1 MAPYSGANWFV
12 YATPGHILAAGA
24 ALPAV
29 SILVVAL
36 RFYTRMM
43 RQSARDRRRSPFG
56 IDDYLIL
63 PALALVIGMGIALII
78 GKPYRYGWDDQV
90 AGFDVDTRA
99 FLQAWRRKLLD
110 MRHRL
115 HQAPIRRP

>member
-24 ALPAV
+24 ALPAA
-29 SILVVAL
+29 SIVIVAL

-43 RQSARDRRRSPFG
+43 RNSNRDKRRSRFG
-56 IDDYLIL
+56 IDDYLTL

-78 GKPYRYGWDDQV
+78 GKPNQ
-90 AGFDVDTRA
+90 F
-99 FLQAWRRKLLD
+99 K
-110 MRHRL
+110 
-115 HQAPIRRP
+115 

>member
-36 RFYTRMM
+36 RFYTRML

-78 GKPYRYGWDDQV
+78 GKSNRYGWKLSTY
-90 AGFDVDTRA
+90 GFSR
-99 FLQAWRRKLLD
+99 
-110 MRHRL
+110 
-115 HQAPIRRP
+115 